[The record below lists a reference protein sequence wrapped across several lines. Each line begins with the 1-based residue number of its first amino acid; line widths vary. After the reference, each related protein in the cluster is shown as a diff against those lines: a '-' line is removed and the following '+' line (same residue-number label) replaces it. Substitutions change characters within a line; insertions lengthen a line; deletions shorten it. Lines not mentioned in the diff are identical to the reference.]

1 MECAMIG
8 ETSLLEIIAM
18 VTMTK
23 NKNDTASCRIREVKT
38 NPFSKRQIASVSKA
52 VIAAPPIP
60 AAPPIIASAQSGLPS
75 GPPYKQNIPTGKAAR
90 SSSISGTDARDLII
104 SRNSFITT
112 LAFTDIDPYRNHV
125 EHRSVYYHILSADQQ
140 FFCRSTKRHKL
151 QKSYSAP
158 DFHRCLE

>member
-18 VTMTK
+18 LTMTK

-75 GPPYKQNIPTGKAAR
+75 GPPYKQNIPTEKAAR

-112 LAFTDIDPYRNHV
+112 IPFTDTGPSRNRIDCQSGYYRV
-125 EHRSVYYHILSADQQ
+125 LSADLL
-140 FFCRSTKRHKL
+140 FFCI
-151 QKSYSAP
+151 
-158 DFHRCLE
+158 